1 MVATREKWETEALL
15 PRNPTPDQMLAFF
28 GIPPY
33 SPETLDANIKKKR
46 RTWNRLSNSG
56 NPGGREKAEKVLALI
71 QRISE
76 ALKRGAEGE
85 QGGGVETE
93 IPPEVF
99 QTLAELWHILE
110 EYLFADEYDDAI
122 RVAREAV
129 RRWSNA
135 DAAGALA
142 WVVAATV
149 SRDGFAAP
157 ALLAE
162 GLQAARRAV
171 QEQPGEVRNW
181 ESSASLLLAD
191 NKLAEAVCAID
202 QAERATGGRATSMLY
217 LLRTR
222 AMVAMK
228 RPDDAMASAVRAVTR
243 AEPARAAA
251 VRSEVTDLLVTWA
264 ASLLPVRSA
273 EALSRFTEMVGVAA
287 WCAYGVP
294 EAEDQVRAY
303 RMWAANAG
311 KRVFVGSDR
320 MRSFLAVITG
330 FISLPIH
337 NFMRSQPAWQVFNEG
352 QGKELTEHFFIVAS
366 PAYVQ
371 RIHNVSLG
379 ISFAQNNN

>member
-162 GLQAARRAV
+162 GLQAA
-171 QEQPGEVRNW
+171 
-181 ESSASLLLAD
+181 
-191 NKLAEAVCAID
+191 
-202 QAERATGGRATSMLY
+202 
-217 LLRTR
+217 
-222 AMVAMK
+222 
-228 RPDDAMASAVRAVTR
+228 
-243 AEPARAAA
+243 
-251 VRSEVTDLLVTWA
+251 
-264 ASLLPVRSA
+264 
-273 EALSRFTEMVGVAA
+273 
-287 WCAYGVP
+287 
-294 EAEDQVRAY
+294 
-303 RMWAANAG
+303 
-311 KRVFVGSDR
+311 
-320 MRSFLAVITG
+320 
-330 FISLPIH
+330 
-337 NFMRSQPAWQVFNEG
+337 
-352 QGKELTEHFFIVAS
+352 
-366 PAYVQ
+366 
-371 RIHNVSLG
+371 
-379 ISFAQNNN
+379 